1 MWMCMYMHMSH
12 VCHSHFNKSKHRP
25 DPTLEFPLTLEGYS
39 IIWPISYTHSL
50 KADVQMFTH
59 TISITVQCFC
69 IVFYYCCHKLYPPT
83 PITALILFLPAC
95 QPSCS
100 TCENDFEC
108 TACGGS
114 FLLSGRQ
121 CVTTCERGLFQD
133 HTRCLSKSTAVY
145 ISFTFILLTFCDAV
159 YICCTFMMLSY
170 QR

>member
-1 MWMCMYMHMSH
+1 MHVHAHESCLSQSFQQVKTQTGSNTGISPHFIASLTKSYSH
-12 VCHSHFNKSKHRP
+12 C
-25 DPTLEFPLTLEGYS
+25 
-39 IIWPISYTHSL
+39 L
-50 KADVQMFTH
+50 KADVQTLTR
-59 TISITVQCFC
+59 TIFNYSLSAFVPCFC
-69 IVFYYCCHKLYPPT
+69 VVFYHKLYPLT
-83 PITALILFLPAC
+83 PITRLILFLPAC
-95 QPSCS
+95 QPSCA

-145 ISFTFILLTFCDAV
+145 ISFTFIVLTFCDTV

-170 QR
+170 QC